1 MRELVRIVGQKEPH
15 LTYRTRRLLPG
26 KEMDVPAHVATIFSH
41 LGYARRVMDVEEPR
55 RIDPHT
61 EGDNVAAL
69 RALAASLGLKVDGRW
84 SAKRLT
90 AEIEKARS

>member
-1 MRELVRIVGQKEPH
+1 
-15 LTYRTRRLLPG
+15 
-26 KEMDVPAHVATIFSH
+26 
-41 LGYARRVMDVEEPR
+41 
-55 RIDPHT
+55 
-61 EGDNVAAL
+61 VAAL

>member
-1 MRELVRIVGQKEPH
+1 MGDVVRIVGRKEPH

-26 KEMDVPAHVATIFSH
+26 KEMDVPAGVANIFTH
-41 LGYARRVMDVEEPR
+41 LGYAKRVMRTEHPRQTEPN
-55 RIDPHT
+55 IA
-61 EGDNVAAL
+61 GDDLSVL
-69 RALAASLGLKVDGRW
+69 RALAVSLGLKVDGRW